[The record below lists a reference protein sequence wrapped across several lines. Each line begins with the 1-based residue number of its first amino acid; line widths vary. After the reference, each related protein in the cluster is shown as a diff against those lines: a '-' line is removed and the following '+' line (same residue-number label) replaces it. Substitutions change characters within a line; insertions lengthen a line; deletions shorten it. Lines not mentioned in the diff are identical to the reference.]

1 MKEKLRKVK
10 GITLIALVITII
22 VLLILAGVSIAMLT
36 GENGILTQAQNA
48 SKQTEIAEEKE
59 QIALAYNGVKTK
71 KEGEDVTSG
80 ELDAE
85 LKANGADATA
95 TGTDPITVT
104 FNDSKRS
111 YTIDANGNIT
121 GPESEESGETGETEQ
136 GDIVAIMKIEGTKV
150 ETPLIP
156 TGFSHIDGTV
166 DDGYVIQDGDGNQF
180 VWVPVDK
187 DQKLQINVTS
197 KEDIESITLKDPYGD
212 TILTVNNEDVGT
224 SYTNENVEPTING
237 PYVLNVKTASLQN
250 SFYLGVHSLYA
261 KDTMSDWEKL
271 GGDNIEE
278 QIEAIIEAYKE
289 MASQQG
295 YSSIEEWCNAM
306 LQQEGLPTLEEMGF
320 TTFEEY
326 LITSQL
332 ETLFDPDMKEDYYDT
347 EDYTKSV
354 NKNGGFY
361 IGRYE
366 ASYQDGKVASKKST
380 VANASGNLE
389 NGKLWNDISQTDALS
404 YSKSM
409 YESEEFT
416 SSLLTGAAWDRTLG
430 WLEET
435 GAVPPFEIVKNS
447 ESWGIYRGRGT
458 LSNTGEYS
466 RTEKN
471 HIYDLAGNV
480 TEWTTEMYSTR
491 YRVYRGR

>member
-1 MKEKLRKVK
+1 MVKLKENEREK
-10 GITLIALVITII
+10 GITLIALVITIV

-36 GENGILTQAQNA
+36 GQNGILTQAQNA
-48 SKQTEIAEEKE
+48 SKQTDIGKEKE
-59 QIALAYNGVKTK
+59 QIAVAYNGVKTK

-150 ETPLIP
+150 ETPPIP

-197 KEDIESITLKDPYGD
+197 KEDIESITVKDPYGD

-224 SYTNENVEPTING
+224 SYTNDNITPTING
-237 PYVLNVKTASLQN
+237 PYVLNVKTTSDTKTIM
-250 SFYLGVHSLYA
+250 LGVHSLYA
-261 KDTMSDWEKL
+261 VDTMRDWDSDNMLEEI
-271 GGDNIEE
+271 DE
-278 QIEAIIEAYKE
+278 QIKQMEEE
-289 MASQQG
+289 ASQQG
-295 YSSIEEWCNAM
+295 YSSVEEYANAM
-306 LQQEGLPTLEEMGF
+306 LQQQGQPTLEEMGF
-320 TTFEEY
+320 STVKDY
-326 LITSQL
+326 MMSMMLMML
-332 ETLFDPDMKEDYYDT
+332 ADPSMKDYSDT
-347 EDYTKSV
+347 EDYTESV
-354 NKNGGFY
+354 NTNGGFY

-366 ASYQDGKVASKKST
+366 ASVSGET
-380 VANASGNLE
+380 VEVKGNVRPR
-389 NGKLWNDISQTDALS
+389 NSISQENALK
-404 YSKSM
+404 YSNSM
-409 YESEEFT
+409 YPNSGFT

-435 GAVPPFEIVKNS
+435 GEVTSFEIVGDSKT
-447 ESWGIYRGRGT
+447 WGNYSDDIFSYATR
-458 LSNTGEYS
+458 LNNTGAFAV
-466 RTEKN
+466 TQKN
-471 HIYDLAGNV
+471 HIYDLAGNLR
-480 TEWTTEMYSTR
+480 EWTTEADSTSD
-491 YRVYRGR
+491 RVNRGRFLQRQWL

>member
-1 MKEKLRKVK
+1 MEENIKVLKRKEK

-36 GENGILTQAQNA
+36 GQNGILTQAQNA
-48 SKQTEIAEEKE
+48 SKQTDIGKEKE
-59 QIALAYNGVKTK
+59 QIAVAYNGVKTK

-150 ETPLIP
+150 ETPPIP

-197 KEDIESITLKDPYGD
+197 KEDIESITVKDPYGD

-237 PYVLNVKTASLQN
+237 VYELTVVAGEETKNVELNVS
-250 SFYLGVHSLYA
+250 SLYA
-261 KDTMSDWEKL
+261 QRMWELEQWTDEVAKL
-271 GGDNIEE
+271 YGFESLDD
-278 QIEAIIEAYKE
+278 
-289 MASQQG
+289 
-295 YSSIEEWCNAM
+295 M
-306 LQQEGLPTLEEMGF
+306 LQDF
-320 TTFEEY
+320 
-326 LITSQL
+326 
-332 ETLFDPDMKEDYYDT
+332 FDGIVSVEDAKTMIKAMTISDYKGGKYKDT
-347 EDYTKSV
+347 EDKSISV
-354 NKNGGFY
+354 NNNGGFY

-366 ASYQDGKVASKKST
+366 ASEDNGNVAVKKGLTPLHDITQIEALDKAKNMYNNLSSK
-380 VANASGNLE
+380 NFE
-389 NGKLWNDISQTDALS
+389 
-404 YSKSM
+404 
-409 YESEEFT
+409 
-416 SSLLTGAAWDRTLG
+416 SSLLTGAAWDRTLC
-430 WLEET
+430 WLEGT
-435 GAVPPFEIVKNS
+435 KAVTSFEIVGDSKTWGNYSDDDFSNS
-447 ESWGIYRGRGT
+447 GLI
-458 LSNTGEYS
+458 NTGEFS
-466 RTEKN
+466 ETEKN
-471 HIYDLAGNV
+471 HIYDLAGNLA
-480 TEWTTEMYSTR
+480 EWTTEAMDTN
-491 YRVYRGR
+491 YRVNRGRII